1 MTSGRRGM
9 ELSNYRRRATDIS
22 RARLLLLSL
31 LPRVRIAAWYL
42 GRVAHPRR
50 KRIRAGRGNC
60 KITGS
65 AATREIGR
73 ASHTL
78 GNSGR
83 FPLGVS
89 PRRGYTL
96 PPPPP
101 HIINVRPDL
110 TATDNFLDNYGGGG
124 GGTSLFKR
132 GTKGKNGWGFRY
144 RRRVNRDEKPG
155 DDEINFIE
163 AEISVVSRPRKK
175 RLPENWGRGRMVTKM
190 EWKIAS
196 RNVSISVY
204 NPLSRQIVNYYNVL
218 NVSFERQG
226 GGAGGGA
233 DSRWFYTWR
242 I

>member
-65 AATREIGR
+65 AATREIGHER
-73 ASHTL
+73 VAHVRKLRPFSAR
-78 GNSGR
+78 S
-83 FPLGVS
+83 FAS
-89 PRRGYTL
+89 PRIH
-96 PPPPP
+96 PSPPP

-132 GTKGKNGWGFRY
+132 GTKGKNG
-144 RRRVNRDEKPG
+144 
-155 DDEINFIE
+155 
-163 AEISVVSRPRKK
+163 
-175 RLPENWGRGRMVTKM
+175 
-190 EWKIAS
+190 
-196 RNVSISVY
+196 
-204 NPLSRQIVNYYNVL
+204 
-218 NVSFERQG
+218 
-226 GGAGGGA
+226 
-233 DSRWFYTWR
+233 
-242 I
+242 